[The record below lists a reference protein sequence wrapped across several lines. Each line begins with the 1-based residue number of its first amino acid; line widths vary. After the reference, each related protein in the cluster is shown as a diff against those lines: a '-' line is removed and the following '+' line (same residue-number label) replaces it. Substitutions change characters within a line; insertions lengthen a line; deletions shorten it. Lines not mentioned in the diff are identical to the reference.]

1 MGKKKSSGTGI
12 VASAVIGFIAL
23 LALLPLAAWIAIGA
37 ACVIAGAILLFAGR
51 TQPAESPVRQP
62 SSAQG
67 SSRPTAPSKPP
78 SPRPRDA
85 IGAPARETPKV
96 ATQDLRRRMSVDP
109 QRRKLG
115 HSETVVPTRAQS
127 ASTPAQETAFGIPPA
142 PQGIGPGRW
151 IDKDETVDVAGI
163 KIPGGMFYLG
173 TSLPTRPGAV
183 DPCLVDPTKPIARQA
198 NFTVRETAYWPSYS
212 EVSSVARRA
221 YLEWLLDG
229 RRHPGADIGYVFMF
243 FYGLERRAIVEAK
256 NDTQAR
262 ADLPIIAQELRELL
276 AVYGE
281 KSGPFRN
288 YANGLLNWVEFA
300 RYPRKL
306 YEKPIPVLARSF
318 ELPFHVRLALG
329 QAAIDK
335 VPVPGRLALAW
346 IQYLPD
352 SPPKT
357 PAIRCPNQF
366 ERLFLEKYERT
377 FGPGIVLPLTKTKLK
392 LVYRPASSAFN
403 GSDGL
408 SLSFGDLPD
417 ASVLVGTFKNLL
429 TLVDAVTT
437 ELGPYSR
444 YVGRNAAGAASL
456 EAVIHLP
463 TSLWPASSLRSMQ
476 ALKTRIGE
484 GMIALSFQELLS
496 SFDATGVPTKEKLH
510 ALARALEST
519 DVGMEPD
526 VLSGA
531 KSPKPEDAVVL
542 FAVPAASSSS
552 RKDTGYQVAVLTLQL
567 SAAVASADGSFN
579 AEEMSHLRHQ
589 IQSWT
594 HIPEDLQRRLLAQL
608 QILLN
613 TPVSIASLK
622 KRLDPL
628 EQPTKHTI
636 ASFMASVAQADGAVT
651 PTELKTL
658 EKIYKLL
665 GVDVKQMF
673 SDVHSA
679 STGEASSLPQNKGPT
694 EFKLDAAR
702 IASLQRDSDK
712 VSALLA
718 DIFEDEVLP
727 LVATTPESTEDE
739 VEGPCGLLGL
749 DDAHS
754 ALARILLSRP
764 EWTRSELND
773 VAADLDLM
781 LDGALEQVNEACFDR
796 FDLSLTDGDDPIT
809 LNVEILEKI
818 EA

>member
-1 MGKKKSSGTGI
+1 MGRKKSSGTGI
-12 VASAVIGFIAL
+12 VASAAIGFIAL

-37 ACVIAGAILLFAGR
+37 ACVIAGAILLFAR
-51 TQPAESPVRQP
+51 RKQPAESQVMQP

-67 SSRPTAPSKPP
+67 SPRPTAPSKPP
-78 SPRPRDA
+78 SPRPRETT
-85 IGAPARETPKV
+85 GAPARETLKV
-96 ATQDLRRRMSVDP
+96 AAQDLRQRMSVDTQGREP
-109 QRRKLG
+109 G
-115 HSETVVPTRAQS
+115 HSQKVVPTRAQS
-127 ASTPAQETAFGIPPA
+127 APTPAQETAFRIPPA
-142 PQGIGPGRW
+142 PQEIGPGRW
-151 IDKDETVDVAGI
+151 IDKDKTVDVAGI

-256 NDTQAR
+256 KDTQAC
-262 ADLPIIAQELRELL
+262 ADLPLIAQELRELL

-281 KSGPFRN
+281 KSGSFRN

-329 QAAIDK
+329 QAALDK

-357 PAIRCPNQF
+357 PAVRCPDQF
-366 ERLFLEKYERT
+366 ERLFLEKYKRT
-377 FGPGIVLPLTKTKLK
+377 FGPGVVLPLTKTKLK

-408 SLSFGDLPD
+408 ALSFGDLPD
-417 ASVLVGTFKNLL
+417 ASVLVGTVKKLL

-456 EAVIHLP
+456 EALIHLP
-463 TSLWPASSLRSMQ
+463 TSLWPASSLQ
-476 ALKTRIGE
+476 ALKTRMGE

-496 SFDATGVPTKEKLH
+496 SFDATGVPTKETLH

-567 SAAVASADGSFN
+567 SAAVANADGSFGV
-579 AEEMSHLRHQ
+579 EEMSHLRRQ
-589 IQSWT
+589 IQSWA
-594 HIPEDLQRRLLAQL
+594 HIPDDLQRRLLAQL
-608 QILLN
+608 RILLK

-628 EQPTKHTI
+628 QQPTKQTI

-665 GVDVKQMF
+665 GVDAKQMF
-673 SDVHSA
+673 SDVHAA
-679 STGEASSLPQNKGPT
+679 STGEASSLPQTEGPA

-702 IASLQRDSDK
+702 VASLQRDSDK

-718 DIFEDEVLP
+718 NIFEDEVLP
-727 LVATTPESTEDE
+727 LVASTPESLENE
-739 VEGPCGLLGL
+739 VESPGGLLGL

-764 EWTRSELND
+764 EWTRTELND

-781 LDGALEQVNEACFDR
+781 LDGALEQINEVCFDR